1 MPGTLYLVATP
12 IGNLEDITYRAVRLL
27 KEADIIACEDTRH
40 TRKLLAHFGV
50 SKPLVSYHEHNEEQR
65 AEELIE
71 RLREGKSVALVS
83 DAGMPVVS
91 DPGYRLVRRA
101 AEEGIPVV
109 PAPGPSAALTA
120 LAASGLPSDRFTFL
134 GFLPPRG
141 AQRRE
146 TLRRIAETDTTV
158 ILFEA
163 PHRILATLDDLRQ
176 VAGDRPIVAAREMT
190 KIHEEFLRGTAEEV
204 REELARRNSIKGEFT
219 IVIGKPPEKKAPEPD
234 AEAIRAAVDEQ
245 TAAGASRMEAIKA
258 VARRFKLP
266 KRRVYEIV
274 AAEQGE
280 DGES

>member
-40 TRKLLAHFGV
+40 TRKLLAHFGI

-71 RLREGKSVALVS
+71 RLREGESVALVS

-146 TLRRIAETDTTV
+146 TLRRIAEMDTTV

-176 VAGDRPIVAAREMT
+176 VAGDRAIVAAREMT

-219 IVIGKPPEKKAPEPD
+219 IVIGKPPEKEAPEPD
-234 AEAIRAAVDEQ
+234 EQAIRAAVDEQ
-245 TAAGASRMEAIKA
+245 MAAGASRMEAIKA
-258 VARRFKLP
+258 VARRYKLP

-274 AAEQGE
+274 AGERGE